1 MKKEGA
7 ERKNGI
13 GVLTGVSLL
22 VCGLFTVE
30 GGLAYAD
37 GNLTY
42 LELPLAMLLSLVAAL
57 PAAHALRRSGEEA
70 LPALFRAVFG
80 KVGGALLA
88 LPLAAALV
96 FCAAAPLSQL
106 VNALHGLVYSE
117 VPPARIL
124 LFVLPVTAFMAWRGV
139 KGLGRTAIVVSALLA
154 VSAAAALIYSAPGFE
169 TYRLTPLPGIQSV
182 FAFTGSHTL
191 YALAPLAALL
201 SSGGGEGKQPKK
213 AAFAGLFAALISGLM
228 QLALALVY
236 PARVL
241 EGLSLPLARITFL
254 SVSKSYVLRLDK
266 LLIMV
271 WTAGC
276 MLSAAFLTRAA
287 AGLLTPSERAQKP
300 LSLLFCAAVGALI
313 LTEISGSWS
322 GLFRF
327 AARFG
332 WAFALAPLGVLS
344 IAGLIKSRRR
354 I

>member
-7 ERKNGI
+7 ERKNGL

-57 PAAHALRRSGEEA
+57 PAAFVLKRSGEET
-70 LPALFRAVFG
+70 LPALFRSAFG
-80 KVGGALLA
+80 GFGGRAFA

-117 VPPARIL
+117 VPPARIFI
-124 LFVLPVTAFMAWRGV
+124 FVIPTTAFMAWRGA

-191 YALAPLAALL
+191 YALAPFAALL
-201 SSGGGEGKQPKK
+201 SSGGGEGKQPQK

-266 LLIMV
+266 LLIML

-276 MLSAAFLTRAA
+276 MLSAAFLIRAA
-287 AGLLTPSERAQKP
+287 AGLTAPSERAQKP
-300 LSLLFCAAVGALI
+300 LSLVFCALAGALI
-313 LTEISGSWS
+313 LAEVGGSMGEIT
-322 GLFRF
+322 RF
-327 AARFG
+327 VARFG
-332 WAFALAPLGVLS
+332 WAFALAPLAVLS
-344 IAGLIKSRRR
+344 LAALIKTRRR